1 MCVVKARYFMV
12 STSAAAVAIAD
23 DASFFFIL
31 EWTVNNVRFIDVE
44 YTCVFHGAIST
55 LIDFDAPLLLY
66 ILGGRHATRIFQVVT
81 RISSSSSQ
89 LGMSCAGPDYTRKFT
104 SSRYNRRNITKIG
117 FVSYVLM
124 SSKRRWCF
132 AAARRR
138 SSAPC
143 RTTSECLLPFF
154 ISCPLKARSA
164 GSKTHHRS

>member
-1 MCVVKARYFMV
+1 MV

-23 DASFFFIL
+23 DASFLFWNEL
-31 EWTVNNVRFIDVE
+31 STSTHVRFIDVE

-81 RISSSSSQ
+81 RSSSSSQ

-143 RTTSECLLPFF
+143 RTTSESLLPFF